1 MNESTISETEGTGNH
16 VKMDRR
22 AFLKG
27 ALVAGAA
34 AASGVAL
41 AGCAPSESGGTEG
54 GGSNGGATTSGSS
67 ERVAGYCGPGDWLGT
82 APEIAESD
90 ITVAGDYDIVILG
103 SGHAGVGAAFSAIDE
118 GLSTAVIEQQPWSA
132 FVPDD
137 GSNGGGWYGCYI
149 GHVNSKFLI
158 EHGYGPYNTGEI
170 VTEFTKRGGGRVMPD
185 IIRTFVQNSGPM
197 FDRYHEIYDMYEA
210 ERKANDSNVFL
221 KDTTVVI
228 NGEPVPDEGY
238 FDQSNMFEFPMCNI
252 QTCALDVT
260 YPLDAGGYKTWPGVV
275 MFWGYQAN
283 GIEWVHKYIVK
294 YAQDNGAEY
303 FFEHTGVKLVTD
315 ASGVVTGLIAQD
327 AEGNYKQFNASKG
340 VLLASG
346 DFVGNPEMC
355 WALLN
360 EGMEWAERAGSTAE
374 DWSMAGS
381 RAGAGHKMACW
392 LGAMIEPSPR
402 GWMSMGGGVGGPWGN
417 APLLQLDENGER
429 MYNEASIPQMYPTNL
444 RLVSPAKCWV
454 SDANWKETVGR
465 APLDH
470 GAPDYGQKDF
480 WTDQVAQMD
489 ALTPGPEPT
498 FIIGSNLA
506 ERKQMGGDVFCA
518 NTLDELADYLGY
530 ADAAKQTFLASI
542 KHYNELCKSEMG
554 DTDFGKEKSMMISLE
569 TPPFYGG
576 VAGGGF
582 GGAPHTATPMMVT
595 MSGLLTDKHQNV
607 LSKDWQ
613 TIKGLYACGNTLG
626 GRFGMG
632 YTTPF
637 SGCSVGMAMTHG
649 YTAAKII
656 AKL

>member
-1 MNESTISETEGTGNH
+1 MGKTSRSEGELGL
-16 VKMDRR
+16 DRR
-22 AFLKG
+22 LFLKS

-34 AASGVAL
+34 AVSGAAL
-41 AGCAPSESGGTEG
+41 AGCSPSASGGTDG
-54 GGSNGGATTSGSS
+54 TAANGDTGAAIASGSG
-67 ERVAGYCGPGDWLGT
+67 ERVTGYCGPGDWLGT
-82 APEIAESD
+82 PPEIAETD
-90 ITVAGDYDIVILG
+90 IEVVGDYDMVILG
-103 SGHAGVGAAFSAIDE
+103 SGHAGVGAAFSATDE
-118 GLSTAVIEQQPWSA
+118 GLSIAVVEQQSWET
-132 FVPDD
+132 FVPTD

-158 EHGYGPYNTGEI
+158 EHGYGPYNTGEF
-170 VTEFTKRGGGRVMPD
+170 VMEFAKRGGGRVMPD
-185 IIRTFVQNSGPM
+185 IIRAFIQNSGPM
-197 FDRYHEIYDMYEA
+197 FDRYHEIYDMYED

-228 NGEPVPDEGY
+228 DGEPVPDEGY

-260 YPLDAGGYKTWPGVV
+260 YPVDAGGYKTWPCVV

-283 GIEWVHKYIVK
+283 GIEWTHKYAVK
-294 YAQDNGAEY
+294 YAQDSGAEY
-303 FFEHTGVKLVTD
+303 FFEHTGIKLVTD
-315 ASGVVTGLIAQD
+315 DSGAVTGLIAQD
-327 AEGNYKQFNASKG
+327 KDGAYKQFNTRKG

-346 DFVGNPEMC
+346 DFIGNPEMC

-374 DWSMAGS
+374 DWSAVGS

-392 LGAMIEPSPR
+392 VGGMIEPSPR
-402 GWMSMGGGVGGPWGN
+402 GWMSMGGGVAGPWGN

-444 RLVSPAKCWV
+444 RLVSPANCWV

-480 WTDQVAQMD
+480 WTDQVAEMD
-489 ALTPGPEPT
+489 ALQPGPEPT
-498 FIIGSNLA
+498 WVIGSNLA
-506 ERKQMGGDVFCA
+506 ERKQMGGNVYCA
-518 NTLDELADYLGY
+518 NTLDELADYMGY
-530 ADAAKQTFLASI
+530 AGDAKQTFLDSI
-542 KHYNELCKSEMG
+542 AHYNELCKSEMG
-554 DTDFGKEKSMMISLE
+554 DTDFGKDKQYMTAIE

-576 VAGGGF
+576 TAAGGMMPSV
-582 GGAPHTATPMMVT
+582 PHTAMPSMVT
-595 MSGLLTDKHQNV
+595 MSGLITDKHQNV
-607 LSKDWQ
+607 LNKDWQ
-613 TIKGLYACGNTLG
+613 PIKGLYTCGNSLG

>member
-1 MNESTISETEGTGNH
+1 MEKKMN
-16 VKMDRR
+16 RR
-22 AFLKG
+22 SFL
-27 ALVAGAA
+27 LGAA
-34 AASGVAL
+34 AVGTAAAGVL
-41 AGCAPSESGGTEG
+41 AGCSPSTAGGANDP
-54 GGSNGGATTSGSS
+54 GGSKESNNTGNADT
-67 ERVAGYCGPGDWLGT
+67 RVLGYCGPGDWLGT
-82 APEIAESD
+82 TPEIAESD
-90 ITVAGDYDIVILG
+90 IEVVGDYDMVILG
-103 SGHAGVGAAFSAIDE
+103 SGHSGVGAAFSATDE
-118 GLSTAVIEQQPWSA
+118 GLSIAVIEQQPWSA

-170 VTEFTKRGGGRVMPD
+170 VTEFTKRAGGRVIPD
-185 IIRTFVQNSGPM
+185 LIRSFIQNSGPM
-197 FDRYHEIYDMYEA
+197 FDRYHEIYNMYEA

-238 FDQSNMFEFPMCNI
+238 FDHSNMFEFPLCNI

-260 YPLDAGGYKTWPGVV
+260 YPVDAGGYKTWPCVV

-283 GIEWVHKYIVK
+283 GIEWTHKYMVK

-303 FFEHTGVKLVTD
+303 FFEHAGVKLLTDSSGAVTGIIVQD
-315 ASGVVTGLIAQD
+315 ASGK
-327 AEGNYKQFNASKG
+327 YKQFNAKKG

-374 DWSMAGS
+374 DWAMAGS

-392 LGAMIEPSPR
+392 IGAMIEPSPR
-402 GWMSMGGGVGGPWGN
+402 GWMALGGGVGGPWGE

-429 MYNEASIPQMYPTNL
+429 MYNEASVAQMYPVNL
-444 RLVSPAKCWV
+444 RLTSPGKCWV

-465 APLDH
+465 SPLDH
-470 GAPDYGQKDF
+470 GAPDFGQKEF
-480 WTDQVAQMD
+480 WTDQVKQMD
-489 ALTPGPEPT
+489 ALVPGPEPG
-498 FIIGSNLA
+498 FVIGSMLA
-506 ERKQMGGDVFCA
+506 ERKMMGSNVFCA

-530 ADAAKQTFLASI
+530 AGEAKQTFLNSI
-542 KHYNELCKSEMG
+542 AHYNELCKSQMG
-554 DTDFGKEKSMMISLE
+554 DTDFGKEKEYMIAIE

-576 VAGGGF
+576 VSGGGPM
-582 GGAPHTATPMMVT
+582 GAGNPHSSAPMMVT

-607 LSKDWQ
+607 LNKDWKP
-613 TIKGLYACGNTLG
+613 IKGLYTAGNSMG
-626 GRFGMG
+626 NRFGMG

-649 YTAAKII
+649 YLAAKNI